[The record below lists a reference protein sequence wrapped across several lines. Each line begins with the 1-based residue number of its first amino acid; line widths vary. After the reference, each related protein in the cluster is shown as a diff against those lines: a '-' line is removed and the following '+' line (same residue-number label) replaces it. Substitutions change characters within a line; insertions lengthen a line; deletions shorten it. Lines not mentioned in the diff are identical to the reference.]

1 MSSIS
6 TMERGA
12 SGRKAA
18 QSPPLLRVRDVS
30 RVFSVDREK
39 QLVANDRINLTLDA
53 GETIALVG
61 ESGCGKSTIGRQIA
75 MLDRPSDGQ
84 ILFDG
89 MDVTLYR
96 GEQLR
101 LSRKKVQMV
110 FQDPGLSLNPT
121 MKVGELICEPLL
133 NFKMIDKSQCD
144 EAASRLLQRVG
155 LPADFRNRYPHMLS
169 GGQRQRV
176 AIARAI
182 APEPELIICDEATS
196 ALDVSAQEG
205 IAKLLVELQRQTN
218 MAMVFICHDLCL
230 ARLVA
235 HTIAIMYLGNV
246 VEITPGVHFGHGMMH
261 PYSQALF
268 DSIFTLDMDFSTPIK
283 GIEGEVPS
291 PLNVPKGCPFASRC
305 KRKGAQCT
313 MEKPALRDVGNG
325 HRIACHLPDEDLL

>member
-1 MSSIS
+1 MSSTLATTDS
-6 TMERGA
+6 A
-12 SGRKAA
+12 SGHKAV
-18 QSPPLLRVRDVS
+18 QRPPLLRVRDVS
-30 RVFSVDREK
+30 RIFSIDKGK
-39 QLVANDRINLTLDA
+39 QLVANDHINLTLDA
-53 GETIALVG
+53 GKTIALVG

-75 MLDRPSDGQ
+75 MLDHPSGGQ
-84 ILFDG
+84 ILFD
-89 MDVTLYR
+89 DTDITRYK

-101 LSRKKVQMV
+101 LARKKVQMV
-110 FQDPGLSLNPT
+110 FQDPGLSLNPA

-133 NFKMIDKSQCD
+133 NFKMIDRSQCD

-155 LPADFRNRYPHMLS
+155 LPAGFRNRYPHMLS

-182 APEPELIICDEATS
+182 APEPELLVCDEATS

-218 MAMVFICHDLCL
+218 MAMIFICHDLCL

-246 VEITPGVHFGHGMMH
+246 VEITPGVHFGCGMMH

-291 PLNVPKGCPFASRC
+291 PLNAPKGCPFASRC
-305 KRKGAQCT
+305 RHKGAQCA

-325 HRIACHLPDEDLL
+325 HRIACHLPEEDLL